1 MSRARFIVIMLLLVL
16 ILLAASAV
24 FGLLT
29 YWLEATVLLHRP
41 LPY

>member
-1 MSRARFIVIMLLLVL
+1 MSRTRFVVIVVLLVL
-16 ILLAASAV
+16 ILLAASAA
-24 FGLLT
+24 FGVLT